1 MAAINVRRDVQ
12 DSFYRYKMPRLQA
25 KVEGKGNGIKT
36 VVVNMAEIAR
46 ALSRPPSYP
55 TKYFGVEL
63 GAQVKCDDKNERY
76 IVNGDHDANKL
87 QSTLDGF
94 INKFVLCQSCK
105 NPETDIIIKND
116 DILMDCKACGARNTA
131 DMRHKLSAFIVKNP
145 PAVASKNV
153 RKQRKAATAQANN
166 TGEDA
171 AEVLDGNDADDAG
184 HGSDDDIIS
193 QRIQKQAAGLNM
205 ESKLALEDWSEDT
218 SEAAV
223 AQRMKE
229 LSVKGSGAF
238 SKEDEEEE
246 GDNKYEIFGDWLE
259 TGKTRSDQE
268 IVEKAEELG
277 VFGKYKTCLVLV
289 QCIFDENVVSQI
301 PKRGELLGK
310 FVIDEKHQKATLGGI
325 ERLIGLNHKEM
336 LIKKTPNI
344 LMKLYD
350 LDLIEDEVFLKWG
363 EKPSKRY
370 VEREIS
376 KEVKKAARP
385 FLEWLETAEEEDS
398 DEDSE

>member
-1 MAAINVRRDVQ
+1 
-12 DSFYRYKMPRLQA
+12 
-25 KVEGKGNGIKT
+25 
-36 VVVNMAEIAR
+36 
-46 ALSRPPSYP
+46 
-55 TKYFGVEL
+55 
-63 GAQVKCDDKNERY
+63 
-76 IVNGDHDANKL
+76 
-87 QSTLDGF
+87 
-94 INKFVLCQSCK
+94 
-105 NPETDIIIKND
+105 
-116 DILMDCKACGARNTA
+116 MDCKACGARNNA
-131 DMRHKLSAFIVKNP
+131 DMRHKLSAYIVKNP

-171 AEVLDGNDADDAG
+171 TEALDGDEAADAG
-184 HGSDDDIIS
+184 NGSDDDIIS

-238 SKEDEEEE
+238 TGGDDDDDEV
-246 GDNKYEIFGDWLE
+246 DNKYNTFGDWLE
-259 TGKTRSDQE
+259 SAKDHTDEAIIK
-268 IVEKAEELG
+268 KAEELG
-277 VFGKYKTCLVLV
+277 VFGKYKACLVLV
-289 QCIFDENVVSQI
+289 QCIFDENVIAQI
-301 PKRGELLGK
+301 PKRGKLLRK
-310 FVIDEKHQKATLGGI
+310 FVTDEKHQKATLGGI
-325 ERLIGLNHKEM
+325 ERIIGLNHKDT
-336 LIKKTPNI
+336 LLKKTPTI

-350 LDLIEDEVFLKWG
+350 LDIIEDEVFLKWG

-370 VEREIS
+370 VDRDIS
-376 KEVKKAARP
+376 KDIKKAAKP

>member
-1 MAAINVRRDVQ
+1 M
-12 DSFYRYKMPRLQA
+12 
-25 KVEGKGNGIKT
+25 
-36 VVVNMAEIAR
+36 
-46 ALSRPPSYP
+46 
-55 TKYFGVEL
+55 